1 MFVMETVFVRKANRA
16 ANGPVQEGVGRW
28 LR

>member
-1 MFVMETVFVRKANRA
+1 MLVMGIVFVRKANRA